1 MHEGERRRR
10 DGGSDRRACRRN
22 GDEFDHVL
30 SAPER
35 PGQADQSAHERR
47 TDKRLQGIARAH
59 EGRGNERRLDCDV
72 DERSAQPDPRP
83 DAATQQQDRREG
95 DSRGRPHSGGV
106 ARRYRRQQSEL
117 GRGKIHGG
125 QQSDL
130 SQIGDRALEGE
141 GSRLARREIRGPS
154 QRLLEGQKL
163 TAHPHRA
170 WRVPTRYPGQRGD
183 CEPWRGHE
191 EAPEME
197 NCEL

>member
-1 MHEGERRRR
+1 LLFQSE
-10 DGGSDRRACRRN
+10 DGS
-22 GDEFDHVL
+22 
-30 SAPER
+30 
-35 PGQADQSAHERR
+35 
-47 TDKRLQGIARAH
+47 
-59 EGRGNERRLDCDV
+59 LDPLVTGFQTC
-72 DERSAQPDPRP
+72 ALPI
-83 DAATQQQDRREG
+83 
-95 DSRGRPHSGGV
+95 
-106 ARRYRRQQSEL
+106 YRRQQSEL

-170 WRVPTRYPGQRGD
+170 WRVPTRYPGQRGE
-183 CEPWRGHE
+183 CEPCRGHE

-197 NCEL
+197 DCEL